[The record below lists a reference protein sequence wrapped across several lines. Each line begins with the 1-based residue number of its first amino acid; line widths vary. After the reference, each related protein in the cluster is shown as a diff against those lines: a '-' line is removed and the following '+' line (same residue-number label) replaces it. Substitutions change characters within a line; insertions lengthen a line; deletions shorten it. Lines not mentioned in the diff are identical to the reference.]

1 MKKVFLLLVLAAM
14 AFSFGN
20 VYAQKVKLNVIGG
33 YSMPM
38 GELKGEYPADL
49 GVDPAKYFTKAGF
62 NVGGVGKYYFDKKNS
77 IGVTLSVLYNK
88 FNNSVDNP
96 DLATKNMKF
105 SVSVVETGLG
115 LEYRLPLKGWFIPFL
130 GAEFTANFIT
140 GSAESTNI
148 YDAVDSRSMKGATRF
163 GMNGGI
169 GFEMLAMPN
178 VTFVLGAKYQMFNL
192 IGKDTVSVGLG
203 PKEYGL
209 NDKEYTD
216 LLGKHSAR
224 NLGAIQIYAGVNY
237 NIDNLFKK

>member
-1 MKKVFLLLVLAAM
+1 MKKVFILLVLAAM

-20 VYAQKVKLNVIGG
+20 VHAQKVKLNVIGG

-38 GELKGEYPADL
+38 GELKGVYPDDI
-49 GVDPAKYFTKAGF
+49 GTDPEKYFTKAGF

-77 IGVTLSVLYNK
+77 IGVTLSVVYNK

-96 DLATKNMKF
+96 DLATKNIKF
-105 SVSVVETGLG
+105 SVSNVEAGLG
-115 LEYRLPLKGWFIPFL
+115 LEYRLPLKGWFIPFV

-140 GSAESTNI
+140 GSTDITNI
-148 YDAVDSRSMKGATRF
+148 YDAVDSWGMKGATRF

-178 VTFVLGAKYQMFNL
+178 VSFVVGAKYQMFNL
-192 IGKDTVSVGLG
+192 IGKDTIMTNLG
-203 PKEYGL
+203 AKEYGL
-209 NDKEYTD
+209 NDKAY
-216 LLGKHSAR
+216 GIHSAR

-237 NIDNLFKK
+237 NIDNLFRK